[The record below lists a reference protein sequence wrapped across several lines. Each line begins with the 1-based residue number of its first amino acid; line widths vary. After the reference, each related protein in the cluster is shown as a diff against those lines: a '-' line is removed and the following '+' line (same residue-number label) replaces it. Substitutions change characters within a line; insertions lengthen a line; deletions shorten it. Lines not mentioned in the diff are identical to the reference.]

1 MPDRDDVNMSKGIE
15 LTFVYLREDDP
26 SKSTM
31 KKLERFHLA
40 RKIDGRNFGRKV
52 TLTPYA
58 GRYIRRADTELVSR
72 YGLSVIDGSWAKI
85 EGIRKYQ
92 IENGRRVP
100 ALLAANPVNYGKLE
114 ILSSVEA
121 LAAALFITG
130 NRDVADTI
138 LNKFKWGPN
147 FIVLNLNPLTDY
159 SLCMT
164 DDDIKEVEAEYF
176 SS

>member
-1 MPDRDDVNMSKGIE
+1 MPQRIE

-40 RKIDGRNFGRKV
+40 RRINGRNFGRKV

-58 GRYIRRADTELVSR
+58 GSYIRRNDSELVSR
-72 YGLSVIDGSWAKI
+72 YGLCVIDGSWAKI
-85 EGIRKYQ
+85 EGIKKYK
-92 IENGRRVP
+92 IENGRRIP
-100 ALLAANPVNYGKLE
+100 ALLAANPVNFGKLE

-121 LAAALFITG
+121 LAAALFIIG
-130 NRDVADTI
+130 NTNIAETI

-147 FIVLNLNPLTDY
+147 FLVLNRNPLHEY
-159 SLCMT
+159 SECKS
-164 DDDIKEVEAEYF
+164 DDEVKSVELEYF
-176 SS
+176 ATKESKKTG